1 MLKTLADL
9 RLPFKAT
16 AGLHHPLRAK
26 QALTY
31 HPQSATGVMHGFMN
45 LSAAAAVLFFGGDVE
60 EASSLLAEE
69 DPAAWK
75 VSADSLRCRNQSWTA
90 DQLATLRRDF
100 FLGIGSCSFEEPIH
114 DLESWDGYDELGR
127 KRERAGHR
135 FPFAESALRRFPPW
149 RGRPDWRC
157 HWRPDTRSA
166 RLRSTRDFFS
176 ELHPDAIEACTQKSL
191 NDLMALGSGTWSVL
205 RSQLTD
211 LLAASADSATKARVQ
226 SLLVPMR
233 DVQMQL
239 PAEIGDYTDFYAS
252 IYHATRVGKLF
263 RPDNPLLPNYK
274 YVPIGYHGRASSIV
288 VSGADIRRPSGQT
301 KPPTATEPT
310 FGPSRSLDY
319 ELEVGIF
326 VGPGNPLGQPIP
338 IDQAEQHIFG
348 LCLVNDWSARDIQS
362 WEYQPLGP
370 FLAKN
375 FATTISP
382 WIVPMEAL
390 APYRV
395 PGATR
400 PEGDPA
406 PLTYLAS
413 ADSTHGGIDVTLE
426 VFLQSE
432 KMREANIK
440 PIRISQ
446 GNLRDLYWTVAQ
458 LLTHHAS
465 GGCNLRPGDLLAT
478 GTISGP
484 EQGSEGC
491 LLEMKHR
498 AEPVNL
504 PTGETR
510 TFLED
515 GDEVIFRAACQAPG
529 LPRIGFGACTG
540 KIVPSENS

>member
-1 MLKTLADL
+1 MAVKSWIESANELGTDFPLQNLPYGVFCLNGETRIGVAIGDQVLDL
-9 RLPFKAT
+9 RGCARE
-16 AGLHHPLRAK
+16 G
-26 QALTY
+26 
-31 HPQSATGVMHGFMN
+31 N
-45 LSAAAAVLFFGGDVE
+45 LGTLSSDV
-60 EASSLLAEE
+60 
-69 DPAAWK
+69 
-75 VSADSLRCRNQSWTA
+75 
-90 DQLATLRRDF
+90 
-100 FLGIGSCSFEEPIH
+100 
-114 DLESWDGYDELGR
+114 
-127 KRERAGHR
+127 
-135 FPFAESALRRFPPW
+135 
-149 RGRPDWRC
+149 
-157 HWRPDTRSA
+157 
-166 RLRSTRDFFS
+166 
-176 ELHPDAIEACTQKSL
+176 IEACTQESL
-191 NDLMALGSGTWSVL
+191 NDLMVLGSEAWSDL
-205 RSQLTD
+205 RSQLTAV
-211 LLAASADSATKARVQ
+211 LAASADSAAQARVK

-252 IYHATRVGKLF
+252 IHHATRVGKLF

-288 VSGADIRRPSGQT
+288 VSGTEIRRPHGQT
-301 KPPTATEPT
+301 KAPTASEPT

-326 VGPGNPLGQPIP
+326 VGPGNQLGRPIP

-382 WIVPMEAL
+382 WVISMEAL

-395 PGATR
+395 PVATR

-406 PLTYLAS
+406 PLAYLTS
-413 ADSTHGGIDVTLE
+413 TDSTAGGIDITLE
-426 VFLQSE
+426 VFLQSAR
-432 KMREANIK
+432 MREADIA
-440 PIRISQ
+440 PIPMSE
-446 GNLRDLYWTVAQ
+446 GNLRDLYWTPAQ
-458 LLTHHAS
+458 LLAHHAS
-465 GGCNLRPGDLLAT
+465 SGCNLRPGDLLAT

-484 EQGSEGC
+484 EEGSEGC

-498 AEPVNL
+498 GEPVKL

-515 GDEVIFRAACQAPG
+515 GDQVTFRGYCKGPG

-540 KIVPSENS
+540 KIIAAISPAG